1 MVRSAKGFATV
12 LLLAWVTMLAGCRD
26 VPVDSDTGKVIHL
39 PNRDSVTTSV
49 VTEQPCLSCP
59 GSAVR
64 SSQNLCQL
72 MFYYGSD
79 SSGGNTATSDSL
91 EVALTLWWRQATPTA
106 NNKVLLNLNMQAQ
119 LPEAISQATALH
131 WQGRWPK
138 QFQMNIPELLLQQG
152 ATITLKKNPYEG
164 PGLRLD
170 YEVPGTPYYNAET
183 AIITSWPNN
192 VGTFMIE
199 ELDGVR
205 RIATGMLKAN
215 FVVKDTTT
223 PSCEKQITFQFRL
236 RFGY

>member
-1 MVRSAKGFATV
+1 MTIWIA
-12 LLLAWVTMLAGCRD
+12 MLAGCRD

-39 PNRDSVTTSV
+39 PNRDSVTTPAI
-49 VTEQPCLSCP
+49 TEQRCTSCP
-59 GSAVR
+59 ESAVR
-64 SSQNLCQL
+64 SSQGLCQL
-72 MFYYGSD
+72 MFYYGND
-79 SSGGNTATSDSL
+79 SSAGTNTPTSDSL
-91 EVALTLWWRQATPTA
+91 GVDVTLWWRQATPTA
-106 NNKVLLNLNMQAQ
+106 NNKMLLSLNMQAQ
-119 LPEAISQATALH
+119 LPESVRQAKTLH

-138 QFQMNIPELLLQQG
+138 QFQMNIPEMLLQRG

-192 VGTFMIE
+192 VGTFIIE
-199 ELDGVR
+199 ELDSVR
-205 RIATGMLKAN
+205 RVATGMLKAS

-223 PSCEKQITFQFRL
+223 PSCETQIAFQFRL